1 MSTEPVAIPPT
12 IATSNR
18 KPCFILFLPT
28 TSRRVIRLLPLCTAN
43 GLLSRDKKSLRQGG
57 ILFRARFLSDLD
69 RVRGYVCE
77 MTGNDLDLLREFAG
91 DQSQDAFTA
100 LVRRHLDLVY
110 CAALRQVRSP
120 QLAEEVV
127 QSVFSDLARN
137 ASKLKRHTVLSAW
150 LYEVTRRTA
159 INVVRGEARRQL
171 REKIATQMNAI
182 NAGPSGWAQVEPLL
196 DEAMHALDEA
206 DRTAVLLRY
215 FENRSLREVGQT
227 LGTSDDA
234 AQKRVS
240 RALERLRA
248 YFSQRGVTVGASG
261 LAMVISAH
269 AVQGA
274 PVGLN
279 SAVIATASLAGAAAS
294 AANAI
299 VAANTITMTTM
310 QKTLI
315 AATLAAALG
324 TGIYENRKASA
335 MRADVEKLEQE
346 RVPLI
351 EQVNGLKRE
360 RDQAAAR
367 QAALKQE
374 NEQLRQTMTEVP
386 KLRGE
391 VARLRATQ
399 KEKAG
404 ADMNDPT
411 VKQMLAYKAQAEE
424 IARYLE
430 RMPDKQIPELKLLTD
445 VDWLTATKEAK
456 LGSDADVRRT
466 LSRLR
471 GLAKNRLPLAG
482 GLNAFINAN
491 NGQLPTNLSQLKPYI
506 MARLGDAAVEEGVL
520 DAMLERYAL
529 LHTGTANDFPQGTWI
544 IAEKAPVDK
553 EYDTRAKFG
562 NGTSTIIGTGLHSA
576 GDPDDPS
583 Y

>member
-1 MSTEPVAIPPT
+1 M
-12 IATSNR
+12 
-18 KPCFILFLPT
+18 
-28 TSRRVIRLLPLCTAN
+28 
-43 GLLSRDKKSLRQGG
+43 
-57 ILFRARFLSDLD
+57 
-69 RVRGYVCE
+69 RGYVCE
-77 MTGNDLDLLREFAG
+77 MTESDLDLLREYAAG
-91 DQSQDAFTA
+91 QSQDAFTE
-100 LVRRHLDLVY
+100 LVQRHVDLVY

-120 QLAEEVV
+120 QLAEEVA
-127 QSVFSDLARN
+127 QSVFTDLARN
-137 ASKLKRHTVLSAW
+137 AASLKSNTVLTAW

-171 REKIATQMNAI
+171 REEIATQMNAI
-182 NAGPSGWAQVEPLL
+182 NAGPSDWAQIEPLL
-196 DEAMHALDEA
+196 DEAMDALGDA

-248 YFSQRGVTVGASG
+248 FFSKRGVTVGASG
-261 LAMVISAH
+261 LAVVISAH
-269 AVQGA
+269 AVQAA
-274 PVGLN
+274 PVGLS
-279 SAVIATASLAGAAAS
+279 SAVIATVSLAGAAAS
-294 AANAI
+294 TTTAI

-315 AATLAAALG
+315 AATVAAALG
-324 TGIYENRKASA
+324 TGVYENRRASS
-335 MRADVEKLEQE
+335 MRTEVERLEQQQA
-346 RVPLI
+346 PLI

-367 QAALKQE
+367 HAALQEE
-374 NEQLRQTMTEVP
+374 NEQLRETMAEVP

-391 VARLRATQ
+391 VARLRAVQ
-399 KEKAG
+399 KETGQAKA
-404 ADMNDPT
+404 AVDMNDPT
-411 VKQMLAYKAQAEE
+411 VKTMLAYKAQAEE
-424 IARYLE
+424 ISRHLG

-456 LGSDADVRRT
+456 LESDVDVRKT

-482 GLNAFINAN
+482 GLNEYINAN
-491 NGQLPTNLSQLKPYI
+491 DGQLPTDLSQLKPYI
-506 MARLGDAAVEEGVL
+506 RSRLGDTVLEESAL
-520 DAMLERYAL
+520 DAMLQRYQL
-529 LHTGTANDFPQGTWI
+529 LHTGTVNDFPQGTWI

-562 NGTSTIIGTGLHSA
+562 NGTTTIIGTGLNSV

>member
-1 MSTEPVAIPPT
+1 
-12 IATSNR
+12 
-18 KPCFILFLPT
+18 
-28 TSRRVIRLLPLCTAN
+28 
-43 GLLSRDKKSLRQGG
+43 
-57 ILFRARFLSDLD
+57 
-69 RVRGYVCE
+69 
-77 MTGNDLDLLREFAG
+77 MTGDDLELLRAFAG
-91 DQSQDAFTA
+91 DESQDAFTT
-100 LVRRHLDLVY
+100 LVHRHLDLVY
-110 CAALRQVRSP
+110 SAALRQVRSP
-120 QLAEEVV
+120 QLAEEVT
-127 QSVFSDLARN
+127 QSVFTDLARN
-137 ASKLKRHTVLSAW
+137 ASKLKPHTILTAW

-182 NAGPSGWAQVEPLL
+182 DAGPSDWAQIEPLL
-196 DEAMHALDEA
+196 DEAMHALDDA

-215 FENRSLREVGQT
+215 FENRSLREVGET

-248 YFSQRGVTVGASG
+248 FFSKRGVTVGASG
-261 LAMVISAH
+261 LAVVISAH
-269 AVQGA
+269 AVQAA

-279 SAVIATASLAGAAAS
+279 GAVVSAVSLAGVGAS
-294 AANAI
+294 AATIATNA
-299 VAANTITMTTM
+299 ITMTTM

-324 TGIYENRKASA
+324 TGVYENRRASA
-335 MRADVEKLEQE
+335 MRAEVEKLEQQQA
-346 RVPLI
+346 PLL

-360 RDQAAAR
+360 RDHAAAR
-367 QAALKQE
+367 YAGLQHE
-374 NEQLRQTMTEVP
+374 NEQLRQTMAEVP

-399 KEKAG
+399 KETAKSAV
-404 ADMNDPT
+404 DMNDPT
-411 VKQMLAYKAQAEE
+411 VKQMLAYKAQAQE

-430 RMPDKQIPELKLLTD
+430 QMPDKQIPELKLLTD

-456 LGSDADVRRT
+456 LESDADVRRT

-471 GLAKNRLPLAG
+471 GLAKNRLPLAS

-491 NGQLPTNLSQLKPYI
+491 NGQLPTDLSQLKPYI
-506 MARLGDAAVEEGVL
+506 RSRLGDTAVEDGAL
-520 DAMLERYAL
+520 DAMLERYTL
-529 LHTGTANDFPQGTWI
+529 LRTGAANDFPQGTWLV
-544 IAEKAPVDK
+544 AEKAPVDK

-562 NGTSTIIGTGLHSA
+562 NGTSTIIGTGLNSV

>member
-1 MSTEPVAIPPT
+1 
-12 IATSNR
+12 
-18 KPCFILFLPT
+18 
-28 TSRRVIRLLPLCTAN
+28 
-43 GLLSRDKKSLRQGG
+43 
-57 ILFRARFLSDLD
+57 
-69 RVRGYVCE
+69 

-100 LVRRHLDLVY
+100 LVHRHLDLVY

-120 QLAEEVV
+120 QLAEEVA
-127 QSVFSDLARN
+127 QSVFTDLARN
-137 ASKLKRHTVLSAW
+137 ASKLKPDTVLIAW

-171 REKIATQMNAI
+171 REQIATQMNAI
-182 NAGPSGWAQVEPLL
+182 NAGPSDWAQIEPLL
-196 DEAMHALDEA
+196 DEAMHALDDA

-215 FENRSLREVGQT
+215 FENKGLREVGQT

-248 YFSQRGVTVGASG
+248 FFGKRGVTVGSSG
-261 LAMVISAH
+261 LAVVISAH
-269 AVQGA
+269 AVQAA

-279 SAVIATASLAGAAAS
+279 SAVIAAASLAGAAAS
-294 AANAI
+294 SATAI

-324 TGIYENRKASA
+324 TGVYENRRASA
-335 MRADVEKLEQE
+335 MRTEVERLDQQQA
-346 RVPLI
+346 PLI

-360 RDQAAAR
+360 RDQAAGR
-367 QAALKQE
+367 HAALQQE
-374 NEQLRQTMTEVP
+374 NEQLRQTMAEVP

-399 KEKAG
+399 KEAGQAKAA
-404 ADMNDPT
+404 ADDPSM
-411 VKQMLAYKAQAEE
+411 KQFLAYKAQAEE

-456 LGSDADVRRT
+456 LESDADVRRT

-471 GLAKNRLPLAG
+471 GLAKNRLPLAS

-491 NGQLPTNLSQLKPYI
+491 NGELPSDLSQLKPYI
-506 MARLGDAAVEEGVL
+506 RSRLGDTALEDGAL
-520 DAMLERYAL
+520 DAILQRYAL
-529 LHTGTANDFPQGTWI
+529 LHTGPVNDFPQGTWI
-544 IAEKAPVDK
+544 IAERAPVDK

-562 NGTSTIIGTGLHSA
+562 NGTSTIIGTGLNSV

>member
-1 MSTEPVAIPPT
+1 
-12 IATSNR
+12 
-18 KPCFILFLPT
+18 
-28 TSRRVIRLLPLCTAN
+28 
-43 GLLSRDKKSLRQGG
+43 
-57 ILFRARFLSDLD
+57 
-69 RVRGYVCE
+69 
-77 MTGNDLDLLREFAG
+77 MTGNDLDLLREFTR

-110 CAALRQVRSP
+110 CAAFRQVRSP
-120 QLAEEVV
+120 QLAEEVA
-127 QSVFSDLARN
+127 QSVFTDLARN
-137 ASKLKRHTVLSAW
+137 AARLKPDTVLAAW

-171 REKIATQMNAI
+171 REQIATQMNAI
-182 NAGPSGWAQVEPLL
+182 NAGPSDWAQIEPLL
-196 DEAMHALDEA
+196 DEAMHALDDA
-206 DRTAVLLRY
+206 DRAAVLLRY

-227 LGTSDDA
+227 LGTSGDA

-248 YFSQRGVTVGASG
+248 FFSKRGVTVGASG
-261 LAMVISAH
+261 LAVVISAH
-269 AVQGA
+269 AVQAA

-279 SAVIATASLAGAAAS
+279 SAMIAAASLAGAAGSTAT
-294 AANAI
+294 AI
-299 VAANTITMTTM
+299 IAANTITMTTM

-324 TGIYENRKASA
+324 TGVYENRRASA
-335 MRADVEKLEQE
+335 MRAEVERLEQQQA
-346 RVPLI
+346 PLL

-367 QAALKQE
+367 HVALQQE
-374 NEQLRQTMTEVP
+374 NEGLRQTLAEVP

-391 VARLRATQ
+391 VARLRTTQ
-399 KEKAG
+399 KEAKAA

-456 LGSDADVRRT
+456 LESDADVRRT

-471 GLAKNRLPLAG
+471 GLAKNRLPLAS
-482 GLNAFINAN
+482 GLNAYINAN
-491 NGQLPTNLSQLKPYI
+491 NGQLPGDLSQLKPYI
-506 MARLGDAAVEEGVL
+506 TSRLGDTALEDGAL
-520 DAMLERYAL
+520 DAILQRYAL
-529 LHTGTANDFPQGTWI
+529 LHTGTVNDFPQGTWI
-544 IAEKAPVDK
+544 IAERAPVDK

-562 NGTSTIIGTGLHSA
+562 NGTSTIIGTGLNSV

>member
-1 MSTEPVAIPPT
+1 
-12 IATSNR
+12 
-18 KPCFILFLPT
+18 
-28 TSRRVIRLLPLCTAN
+28 
-43 GLLSRDKKSLRQGG
+43 
-57 ILFRARFLSDLD
+57 
-69 RVRGYVCE
+69 
-77 MTGNDLDLLREFAG
+77 MTGNDLDLLRAFAL

-100 LVRRHLDLVY
+100 LVHRHLDLVY

-120 QLAEEVV
+120 QLAEEVA
-127 QSVFSDLARN
+127 QSVFTDLARK
-137 ASKLKRHTVLSAW
+137 AARLKADTVLAAW

-171 REKIATQMNAI
+171 REQIATQMNAI
-182 NAGPSGWAQVEPLL
+182 NAGPSDWAQIEPVL

-215 FENRSLREVGQT
+215 FENRSLREVAHS

-240 RALERLRA
+240 RALERLRI
-248 YFSQRGVTVGASG
+248 FFGKRGVTVGASG
-261 LAMVISAH
+261 LAVVISAH
-269 AVQGA
+269 AVQAG

-279 SAVIATASLAGAAAS
+279 SAVIAGASLAGAAAS
-294 AANAI
+294 TATAI

-315 AATLAAALG
+315 AATLAAAVG
-324 TGIYENRKASA
+324 TGVYENRRASA
-335 MRADVEKLEQE
+335 LRTEMAGLEQQQA
-346 RVPLI
+346 PLT
-351 EQVNGLKRE
+351 EQINGLKRE

-367 QAALKQE
+367 HAALQQE
-374 NEQLRQTMTEVP
+374 NEQLRQTIADVP

-399 KEKAG
+399 KESGQAKGA
-404 ADMNDPT
+404 ADMSDPSM
-411 VKQMLAYKAQAEE
+411 KQFLAYKAQAEE
-424 IARYLE
+424 IGRYLE

-456 LGSDADVRRT
+456 LESDADVRRT

-471 GLAKNRLPLAG
+471 GLAKNRLPLAS

-491 NGQLPTNLSQLKPYI
+491 DGQLPTDLSQLKPYI
-506 MARLGDAAVEEGVL
+506 KSSLGDTAVEESAL
-520 DAMLERYAL
+520 DAMLQRYAL
-529 LHTGTANDFPQGTWI
+529 LHTGAANDFPQGTWI
-544 IAEKAPVDK
+544 IAERAPVDK

-562 NGTSTIIGTGLHSA
+562 NGTSTIIGTGLHSV